1 LKAATG
7 GGPESMAVLLEA
19 GANYN
24 FVDSEDGVTPLTAVL
39 ASQGHVKGL
48 NLILEHLQNDLL
60 PENLKTY
67 INLVSYLGGVSLM
80 FAAAGGH
87 SNATQ
92 LLIEL
97 GADVNAIAR
106 ATPECLLKKLKK
118 QIEAGTGTED
128 EPHVD
133 GVTGVHVAAQ
143 GGHLEYVKL
152 RTMIREHLIDLPG
165 NDF

>member
-1 LKAATG
+1 
-7 GGPESMAVLLEA
+7 MA
-19 GANYN
+19 
-24 FVDSEDGVTPLTAVL
+24 VTPLMVIV
-39 ASQGHVKGL
+39 ASQGHAKGL
-48 NLILEHLQNDLL
+48 NLILEHLQKDLL
-60 PENLKTY
+60 PEDLKIH
-67 INLVSYLGGVSLM
+67 INLTSYLGGVSLM

-97 GADVNAIAR
+97 GANVNAIAD
-106 ATPECLLKKLKK
+106 ATPEYLEKLNK
-118 QIEAGTGTED
+118 QIKAGTATKD

-143 GGHLEYVKL
+143 GGHLECVKIL
-152 RTMIREHLIDLPG
+152 TAAGADIKSRTMKREHLIDLPG